1 MTDKLPVPDG
11 SEPLM
16 GGQGTNYERYFLK
29 ELQIPNQPQP
39 RFPQIKGGG
48 HQAKVKA
55 IQRRPVVVGSER
67 ELVDMV
73 HDTDRLEEVIE
84 PPEMLADAE

>member
-11 SEPLM
+11 GDPHT

-29 ELQIPNQPQP
+29 ELQIPSQPQP

-48 HQAKVKA
+48 HKVKT
-55 IQRRPVVVGSER
+55 IQKRQTVVGSDR
-67 ELVDMV
+67 ELVDVV
-73 HDTDRLEEVIE
+73 HDIDRLEEVIE

>member
-11 SEPLM
+11 SELSLA
-16 GGQGTNYERYFLK
+16 GQGTNYERYFLK

-48 HQAKVKA
+48 HQGKVKA
-55 IQRRPVVVGSER
+55 IQKRPMVVGSER
-67 ELVDMV
+67 ELVDVV
-73 HDTDRLEEVIE
+73 HDRLEEVIE
-84 PPEMLADAE
+84 PPEMLTDAE

>member
-11 SEPLM
+11 GDPLM

-29 ELQIPNQPQP
+29 ELQIPNQQQP

-48 HQAKVKA
+48 H
-55 IQRRPVVVGSER
+55 
-67 ELVDMV
+67 
-73 HDTDRLEEVIE
+73 
-84 PPEMLADAE
+84 